1 MKFTMNCED
10 RGSHLDFELTSQS
23 DLSNDVKSLSKWR
36 VEMEEKNIHDALV
49 RRGWTP
55 PTTTNKGKT

>member
-10 RGSHLDFELTSQS
+10 RGSHLDFKLTSQS
-23 DLSNDVKSLSKWR
+23 DLSNNVISLSKWH
-36 VEMEEKNIHDALV
+36 VTMEEKYIYDALV

-55 PTTTNKGKT
+55 PETTNKG